1 MTAAVSEPAPDR
13 TARRDNVLYG
23 RARNFAF
30 ATIALGMLLAAL
42 DGTIVS
48 TALPTI
54 VGDLG
59 GGNHVSWVVTSYL
72 LAQTITSAVAGKLGD
87 QFGRKLVFQSS
98 VTVFIVGSA
107 LCGLSEGMGWLIGSR
122 AIQGI
127 GAGGLT
133 VTATA
138 LIADVIPLRERG
150 KYQGSLGAVFGV
162 TTVLGPLLGGFFTD
176 NLSWRWAFY
185 INVPFALIVIIAAG
199 KYIPSVAAKAR
210 TRVDWLGIVTVGIG
224 TSCWI
229 LATSWGGTTY
239 AWGSATIIGLFAG
252 GAVALV
258 AFVLVEMRA
267 ADPILPMT
275 LFTKKV
281 FALCSALAFVVGFT
295 MLGAMTFLPTFL
307 QYVEGVDATSSGLRM
322 LPLVGGL
329 LITSISSGIVVSRTG
344 KYKVFP
350 VVGSLVMALGL
361 YLLSLMDASTSVGL
375 SSLYMFVLG
384 LGIGMCMQVLTI
396 IVQNSV
402 PYTQLG
408 VATSGVTFMRT
419 LGSSFGAAVF
429 GTLYAN
435 FLDDRLPGALAQ
447 APGVNPADIVTPA
460 TLHALDDQLIAPI
473 VNAYADALSQVFLW
487 AAPVALIA
495 FVLALMLPQV
505 KLSDDLQ
512 PTARDLGEGFGLPDA
527 RDAEDRIAQ
536 RVANLLYARGRE
548 GVLEMLERADLG
560 LDEGRIWAL
569 VQVYGLTQVGRT
581 ASVMDIARARGVPA
595 ILLAPAFDDIV
606 DRGLVGGPPDDL
618 RMTGAGE
625 EVIERLCDAFRGWI
639 IANLPDI
646 DDAELAAVDAV
657 IARIA
662 QRVVREEADSRAIVS
677 LEIPPTDVR

>member
-1 MTAAVSEPAPDR
+1 VTTAVSEPAPDQA
-13 TARRDNVLYG
+13 TRRDNVLYG
-23 RARNFAF
+23 RARNVAF

-59 GGNHVSWVVTSYL
+59 GGDHVSWVVTSYL
-72 LAQTITSAVAGKLGD
+72 LAQTITSAVVGKLGD

-107 LCGLSEGMGWLIGSR
+107 LCGLSEGMSWLIGSR
-122 AIQGI
+122 ALQGI

-185 INVPFALIVIIAAG
+185 INVPFALIVIVAAG
-199 KYIPSVAAKAR
+199 KFIPTVAAEAR
-210 TRVDWLGIVTVGIG
+210 TRIDWLGIVTVGIG
-224 TSCWI
+224 TSCLI

-239 AWGSATIIGLFAG
+239 AWRSATIVGLFAG
-252 GAVALV
+252 GAVALA
-258 AFVLVEMRA
+258 AFVVVELRSP
-267 ADPILPMT
+267 DPILPMT

-281 FALCSALAFVVGFT
+281 FAVCSALAFVVGFT

-329 LITSISSGIVVSRTG
+329 LLTSISSGIVVSRTG
-344 KYKVFP
+344 RYKMFP
-350 VVGSLVMALGL
+350 VVGSLVMALGM
-361 YLLSLMDASTSVGL
+361 YLLSRMDASTSVGL

-402 PYTQLG
+402 PYSQLG

-435 FLDDRLPGALAQ
+435 FLGDELPGALARS
-447 APGVNPADIVTPA
+447 PGVDPADLVTPA

-473 VNAYADALSQVFLW
+473 VAAYADALSHVFLW
-487 AAPVALIA
+487 AAPVALLA
-495 FVLALMLPQV
+495 FVLALLLPQV

-512 PTARDLGEGFGLPDA
+512 PTATDLGEGFGLPEA

-548 GVLEMLERADLG
+548 GLLEMLDRADLG
-560 LDEGRIWAL
+560 LDEGRVWAL
-569 VQVYGLTQVGRT
+569 VQVHGLTQDGRA
-581 ASVMDIARARGVPA
+581 ASVRNIARARAVPA
-595 ILLAPAFDDIV
+595 ILLQPAFDDLV
-606 DRGLVGGPPDDL
+606 ERGLVGGSSDDL
-618 RMTGAGE
+618 RMTGAGDQL
-625 EVIERLCDAFRGWI
+625 IERLGDSFRAWI
-639 IANLPDI
+639 LANLPDV
-646 DDAELAAVDAV
+646 DEVEVAAVDAV
-657 IARIA
+657 ITRIVR
-662 QRVVREEADSRAIVS
+662 RVVREEAETRAIVS
-677 LEIPPTDVR
+677 LGIPPTNAG